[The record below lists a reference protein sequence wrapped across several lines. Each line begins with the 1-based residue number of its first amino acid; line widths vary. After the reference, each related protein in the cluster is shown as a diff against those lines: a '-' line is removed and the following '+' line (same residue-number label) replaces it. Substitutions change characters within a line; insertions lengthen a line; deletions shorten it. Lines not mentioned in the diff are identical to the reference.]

1 MTRRFEFAEGASSK
15 FWEITEDGSTYTVRY
30 GRIGTA
36 GQTQTKAFGGEA
48 EARAAAA
55 KLIAEKTGKGYTE
68 VGQATAPEQAPA
80 ETPKP
85 KKAEAPKKAEKA
97 EKAEAREVPPFTLMS
112 GKSLGAR
119 ALANAA
125 ERLSLATTDETW
137 NEAVAKI
144 SYSDHEIA
152 RVLVHLLTHGLF
164 VPTTRLQVAR
174 CAPALLRAPPEVAL
188 RVLSALSE
196 PQVELLR
203 TELPPALAYLPV
215 VARLHRLAP
224 EALRATALP
233 PTLHALALLA
243 PALGGEALSP
253 AEGDEAV
260 AVLAALLP
268 YDVSSLRVVDAAGTP
283 TALGPEALAAT
294 LERLRGDRWIRT
306 FPTPGD
312 LPAEVV
318 GPALRGEA
326 LEEVG
331 RALSWSNREILD
343 ARTEA
348 PARFFEV
355 AATLA
360 EQPAGL
366 MRAAGIRRAAHP
378 DEIPVGGEDLLAPN
392 DVSGDPGFC
401 RLGEARL
408 DAWAGRWLARFPA
421 ALTTTDA
428 TDEAF
433 GVGAGLRR
441 LALDGAPFGDAL
453 RRALIGVPQP
463 YEHAPDQIDVRTW
476 FGETSSFSDEGARAL
491 IPWFARRARE
501 HEGEVA
507 RGLRLALA
515 AAVRSLPAGEDVP
528 EEVDALLSLGDP
540 VDHDS
545 ERAVHEAVQALP
557 AARAERVV
565 LRTAH
570 LLTNRYAELAT
581 AREGASAVAVRRLA
595 RLVAA
600 GREDPSM
607 WDAIR
612 GGELAILGPA
622 FGPALAEAL
631 AGEALSDSF
640 FERLGRAIDPDAL
653 AHLRAA
659 VGQNVL
665 DLAGELRKLAADVGG
680 PRVTVYA
687 LSPAAGSSGL
697 HRIGGRPAGFAP
709 EDIPRHRGRKLAH
722 AFTVDLADVPELAA
736 RYPGARTLSVWVQGY
751 SEDPERAQALLTR
764 SDTQVAALPGEG
776 GGALALLRLE
786 VPAAAFDRDPPDR
799 AGYAQR
805 LLYQRPGFLL
815 GGPVW
820 LQTGRWGLDASFL
833 GQYDERLAP
842 SVNLG
847 DAGVCYA
854 FADRAEWQ
862 CH

>member
-1 MTRRFEFAEGASSK
+1 MTRRFEYAEGASSK
-15 FWEITEDGSTYTVRY
+15 FWEITEEGSAYTVRY

-55 KLIAEKTGKGYTE
+55 KVIAEKTGKGYIE
-68 VGQATAPEQAPA
+68 VGQATAPEPAPPEA
-80 ETPKP
+80 PKP
-85 KKAEAPKKAEKA
+85 KKAETSKKAAPSEK
-97 EKAEAREVPPFTLMS
+97 REVPPFVLTG
-112 GKSLGAR
+112 GKPLGAR

-125 ERLSLATTDETW
+125 ERFSAAATKDAW
-137 NEAVAKI
+137 SEAAAKI
-144 SYSDHEIA
+144 SYSDRDVA
-152 RVLVHLLTHGLF
+152 QVLVHLLTHDLF
-164 VPTTRLQVAR
+164 VPTTRLHVAR
-174 CAPALLRAPPEVAL
+174 CAPALLGAPPEVAL
-188 RVLSALSE
+188 RVLSGFSE

-203 TELPPALAYLPV
+203 TEAPPALAYLPV
-215 VARLHRLAP
+215 FARLHRVAP
-224 EALRATALP
+224 EALRAAVLP
-233 PTLHALALLA
+233 PTFRALALLA
-243 PALGGEALSP
+243 RAFGGDALSVG
-253 AEGDEAV
+253 EGDV
-260 AVLAALLP
+260 AVDLLAALLP
-268 YDVSSLRVVDAAGTP
+268 YDASSLRIVREDDTP
-283 TALGPEALAAT
+283 TPVSPERLGST
-294 LERLRGDRWIRT
+294 LERLRGARWIRT
-306 FPTPGD
+306 FPNPAA
-312 LPAEVV
+312 LPAEVAI
-318 GPALRGEA
+318 PALRDEP

-331 RALSWSNREILD
+331 RALSLFNLEILD

-355 AATLA
+355 AATLE
-360 EQPAGL
+360 EQPAGF

-378 DEIPVGGEDLLAPN
+378 DEIPVGGEDLLAPS
-392 DVSGDPGFC
+392 DVSGDPGFG

-408 DAWAGRWLARFPA
+408 DAWARRWLARFPA
-421 ALTTTDA
+421 ALTTTDPV
-428 TDEAF
+428 DEAY
-433 GVGAGLRR
+433 GVGIGLRR
-441 LALDGAPFGDAL
+441 LALHGVPFGEAL
-453 RRALIGVPQP
+453 RRTLIGVPRP
-463 YEHAPDQIDVRTW
+463 YEHVPDQIDVRTW
-476 FGETSSFSDEGARAL
+476 FGETCDFGEEGARAL
-491 IPWFARRARE
+491 IPWFARMARE

-515 AAVRSLPAGEDVP
+515 AAVRSIPAGEEIP

-540 VDHDS
+540 VDYDS
-545 ERAVHEAVQALP
+545 ERAVREAVQALP

-570 LLTNRYAELAT
+570 LLKDRYAELAY

-612 GGELAILGPA
+612 GGELAILGPS

-631 AGEALSDSF
+631 AGAALSDSF
-640 FERLGRAIDPDAL
+640 FERLEGAIDPDAF
-653 AHLRAA
+653 AHLQAA

-665 DLAGELRKLAADVGG
+665 DLAGELQRLAADVGG

-751 SEDPERAQALLTR
+751 SEDPERAQVLVART
-764 SDTQVAALPGEG
+764 DAQVAALPGEG
-776 GGALALLRLE
+776 GGALSLLRLE
-786 VPAAAFDRDPPDR
+786 VPAAAFGQDPPDR

-815 GGPVW
+815 GGPIW
-820 LQTGRWGLDASFL
+820 LQTGRWGLDASFV

-847 DAGVCYA
+847 DAGVCYS